1 MTHNL
6 RVDVDRMVC
15 AGAGDCV
22 RIAPAAFRLD
32 EEQIAVVVADASSI
46 DEETLRTAE
55 RECPSGAI
63 VVRAEP

>member
-22 RIAPAAFRLD
+22 RIAPGAFRLD
-32 EEQIAVVVADASSI
+32 EEEISVVIAGVSSI
-46 DEETLRTAE
+46 DEETLRAAE

-63 VVRAEP
+63 VVRADP

>member
-6 RVDVDRMVC
+6 RVEVDRMVC

-22 RIAPAAFRLD
+22 RIAPMTFRLD
-32 EEQIAVVVADASSI
+32 EEEIAIVVDASAA

-63 VVRAEP
+63 LVRAHP